1 MAQVK
6 IVIVPSGQAPE
17 WVRKEWVGLVLPL
30 VENASKV
37 ERVIGVLGGK
47 VDDGD
52 EYIDGYSV
60 ETAAAVIILKEK
72 SPEAAQWWTKNVP
85 FWFIP
90 RLIFKKE
97 DCELIKED

>member
-6 IVIVPSGQAPE
+6 IVKVPDGQAPE

-30 VENASKV
+30 VEDAPRV
-37 ERVIGVLGGK
+37 EKVIGVLGGK
-47 VDDGD
+47 VDNADQ
-52 EYIDGYSV
+52 YIDGYSV
-60 ETAAAVIILKEK
+60 ETAAAIDFLKK
-72 SPEAAQWWTKNVP
+72 KNFEAAQWWINKVP
-85 FWFIP
+85 FWFVP